1 MHWAL
6 AAILFLR
13 ALMPGGMP
21 LSTYAQVGSPL
32 GTNSAVCSPSGSPED
47 ACICCPPDACPCIA
61 PAPAAPTPSQDPAAP
76 PHNTPR
82 PVVIAVEPTTEMTI
96 GWLDTSARPVAT
108 FFSHLPA
115 HATLGSNAQAALCI
129 WRT

>member
-21 LSTYAQVGSPL
+21 LSTHAQSDSPL
-32 GTNSAVCSPSGSPED
+32 GSNPAICSPSASPRD

-61 PAPAAPTPSQDPAAP
+61 PAPEAPAPSQDPVAP

-82 PVVIAVEPTTEMTI
+82 PVVLAIGPTTDMTI
-96 GWLDTSARPVAT
+96 GWLDASASPVASFHSLRPT
-108 FFSHLPA
+108 